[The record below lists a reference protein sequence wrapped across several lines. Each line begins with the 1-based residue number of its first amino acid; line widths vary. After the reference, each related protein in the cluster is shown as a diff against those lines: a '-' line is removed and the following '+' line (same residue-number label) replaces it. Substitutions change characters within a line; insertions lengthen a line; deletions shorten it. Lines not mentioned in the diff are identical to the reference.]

1 MTQQP
6 YDLIAIGT
14 GSAAS
19 SVISRCAEA
28 GWKIAVIDEREFGGT
43 CALRGCDP
51 KKVLAGAAEL
61 IDWNERMKGK
71 GVEGNASIRWSELM
85 AFKRTFTE
93 SVPRA
98 SEDKFKQ
105 AGMDTFHGKASFVDE
120 DHIRVGDEVLQGKH
134 ILIATGARPAP
145 LPIDGAEHL
154 IYSDDFLDL
163 EQLPDK
169 LVLVGGGYIAFEF
182 AHIAAR
188 AGTEVHIIHRGEEPL
203 KQFDS
208 ELVDLLLKKSE
219 EVGIHVHLNAEVKAI
234 RQQGNTY
241 VVSGTRNGA
250 DHQWQCG
257 LVVHG
262 AGRIPNIEGL
272 ELEKGNVSYTKKG
285 IIVNEYLQSESNPR
299 VYAAGDVSATE
310 GLPLTPLAGQES
322 RSVSL
327 NLLEGNHHKPNYKVM
342 PSIVFTVPSLGSVGL
357 DVDQAKKEGYEV
369 KVNDMSKWYTYKR
382 TNEKFA
388 MAKVI
393 IDKATGRILGAHV
406 LGGKTEELINL
417 FAMAIQFDLT
427 TDQLNTMNFAYP
439 TAASDLGSL
448 I

>member
-1 MTQQP
+1 MTQL

-71 GVEGNASIRWSELM
+71 GVKGNATIQWSELM
-85 AFKRTFTE
+85 TFKRTFTE
-93 SVPRA
+93 SIPRA
-98 SEDKFKQ
+98 SEDKYKQ

-120 DHIRVGDEVLQGKH
+120 DHIRVGEEVLQGKH

-182 AHIAAR
+182 AHMAAR
-188 AGTEVHIIHRGEEPL
+188 AGTEVHIIHRGQQPL
-203 KQFDS
+203 EQFDS
-208 ELVDLLLKKSE
+208 ELVELLLQKSE
-219 EVGIHVHLNAEVKAI
+219 EVGIQVHLNAEVKAI

-250 DHQWQCG
+250 EHQWQCG

-262 AGRIPNIEGL
+262 AGRIPNVEGL

-285 IIVNEYLQSESNPR
+285 ISVNEYLQSDSNPK
-299 VYAAGDVSATE
+299 VYAAGDVAATE
-310 GLPLTPLAGQES
+310 GLPLTPLASQES
-322 RSVSL
+322 RAVSL
-327 NLLEGNHHKPNYKVM
+327 NLLKGNHNKPNYKVM

-357 DVDQAKKEGYEV
+357 DVEQAKKEGYEV

-388 MAKVI
+388 MAKVV
-393 IDKATGRILGAHV
+393 IDKATGRILGAHI

>member
-1 MTQQP
+1 MTQL

-71 GVEGNASIRWSELM
+71 GVEGNASIHWPELM

-93 SVPRA
+93 SIPRA
-98 SEDKFKQ
+98 SENKFKQ

-134 ILIATGARPAP
+134 ILIATGARPAT

-188 AGTEVHIIHRGEEPL
+188 GGTEVHIIHRGEQPL
-203 KQFDS
+203 EQFDS
-208 ELVDLLLKKSE
+208 ELVDLLLQKSE
-219 EVGIHVHLNAEVKAI
+219 EVGIQVHLNAEVKAI
-234 RQQGNTY
+234 RQEGSTY

-262 AGRIPNIEGL
+262 AGRIPNVEGL

-285 IIVNEYLQSESNPR
+285 ISVNEYLQSESNPK
-299 VYAAGDVSATE
+299 VYAAGDVAATE
-310 GLPLTPLAGQES
+310 GLPLTPLASQES
-322 RSVSL
+322 RAVSL
-327 NLLEGNHHKPNYKVM
+327 NLLEGNHNKPNYKVM

-357 DVDQAKKEGYEV
+357 DVVQAKKEGYEV

-388 MAKVI
+388 MAKVVT
-393 IDKATGRILGAHV
+393 DKATGRILGAHV

-448 I
+448 F

>member
-1 MTQQP
+1 MTQR

-19 SVISRCAEA
+19 SVITRCAEA

-51 KKVLAGAAEL
+51 KKVLAGAAEI
-61 IDWNERMKGK
+61 IDWNERMQGK
-71 GVEGNASIRWSELM
+71 GIQGRRTINWSELM
-85 AFKRTFTE
+85 TFKRTFTE
-93 SVPRA
+93 SIPRA

-145 LPIDGAEHL
+145 LSIDGEEHL
-154 IYSDDFLDL
+154 VYSDDFLEL

-188 AGTEVHIIHRGEEPL
+188 AGTEVHIIHRGEQPLEP
-203 KQFDS
+203 FDS
-208 ELVDLLLKKSE
+208 ELVERLLQKSE
-219 EVGIHVHLNAEVKAI
+219 EVGIHIHLNAEVKSI
-234 RQQGNTY
+234 RQQGESY

-250 DHQWQCG
+250 DHQWQCR

-262 AGRIPNIEGL
+262 AGRVPNVDGL
-272 ELEKGNVSYTKKG
+272 ELEKGNVSYSQKG

-299 VYAAGDVSATE
+299 VYAAGDVAATK

-322 RSVSL
+322 RAVSL
-327 NLLEGNHHKPNYKVM
+327 NLLEGNHNKPNYKVM

-357 DVDQAKKEGYEV
+357 RVEQAEKEGYEV

-382 TNEKFA
+382 TNEKFS
-388 MAKVI
+388 MAKVV

-406 LGGKTEELINL
+406 LGSETEELINL

-427 TDQLNTMNFAYP
+427 TDQLSTMNFAYP
-439 TAASDLGSL
+439 TPASDISSL

>member
-1 MTQQP
+1 MTQL

-28 GWKIAVIDEREFGGT
+28 GWKIAVVDEREFGGT

-71 GVEGNASIRWSELM
+71 GVKGNATIQWSELM
-85 AFKRTFTE
+85 TFKRTFTE
-93 SVPRA
+93 SIPRA
-98 SEDKFKQ
+98 SEDKYKQ

-120 DHIRVGDEVLQGKH
+120 DHIRVGEEVLQGKH

-182 AHIAAR
+182 AHMAAR
-188 AGTEVHIIHRGEEPL
+188 AGTEVHIIHRGQQPL
-203 KQFDS
+203 EQFDS
-208 ELVDLLLKKSE
+208 ELVELLLQKSE
-219 EVGIHVHLNAEVKAI
+219 EVGIQVHLNAEVKAI

-262 AGRIPNIEGL
+262 AGRIPNVEGL

-285 IIVNEYLQSESNPR
+285 ISVNEYLQSDSNPK
-299 VYAAGDVSATE
+299 VYAAGDVAATE
-310 GLPLTPLAGQES
+310 GLPLTPLASQES
-322 RSVSL
+322 RAVSL
-327 NLLEGNHHKPNYKVM
+327 NLLKGNHNKPNYKVM

-357 DVDQAKKEGYEV
+357 DVEQAKKEGYEV

-388 MAKVI
+388 MAKVV
-393 IDKATGRILGAHV
+393 IDKATGRILGAHI

>member
-1 MTQQP
+1 MTQP

-71 GVEGNASIRWSELM
+71 GVEGNASIQWSELM

-93 SVPRA
+93 SIPRA

-105 AGMDTFHGKASFVDE
+105 AGMHTFHGKASFVDE
-120 DHIRVGDEVLQGKH
+120 DHIRVGDEVLRGKH

-145 LPIDGAEHL
+145 LSIDGVEHL
-154 IYSDDFLDL
+154 KYSDDFLDL

-188 AGTEVHIIHRGEEPL
+188 AGTEVHIIHRGEQPL
-203 KQFDS
+203 EQFDS
-208 ELVDLLLKKSE
+208 ELVDMLLQKSE

-262 AGRIPNIEGL
+262 AGRIPNVEGL

-285 IIVNEYLQSESNPR
+285 ISVNEYLQSESNPR
-299 VYAAGDVSATE
+299 VYAAGDVTATE

-322 RSVSL
+322 RAVSL
-327 NLLEGNHHKPNYKVM
+327 NLLEGNHNKPNYKVM

-357 DVDQAKKEGYEV
+357 DVEQAKKEGYEV

-382 TNEKFA
+382 TNEKYA
-388 MAKVI
+388 MAKVV
-393 IDKATGRILGAHV
+393 IDKSTGRILGAHV

-439 TAASDLGSL
+439 TAASDIGSL
-448 I
+448 F